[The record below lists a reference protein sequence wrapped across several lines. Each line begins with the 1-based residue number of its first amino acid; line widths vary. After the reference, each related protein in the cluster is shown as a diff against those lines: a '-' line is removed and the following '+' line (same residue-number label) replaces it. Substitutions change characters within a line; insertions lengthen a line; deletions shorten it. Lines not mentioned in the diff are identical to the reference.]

1 MNEFLKKLKS
11 GNDKRYDKYDKN
23 RKPYNPNQ
31 RATDKYNQKDYKR
44 GNQKKP
50 YENDA
55 FMESLTDSMTEIKV
69 SLEKIHSTGR
79 LVVEALEKR
88 TEAENRKADT
98 FEQILQMIQPLCK
111 VFEASARK
119 NMENIHAEQNVESV
133 REDYKADHRSM
144 LKQRVMEMR
153 ENGSSYSQ
161 IARTL
166 QNENIPTL
174 SGKGK
179 WHPQTVQ
186 RLCQ

>member
-1 MNEFLKKLKS
+1 
-11 GNDKRYDKYDKN
+11 
-23 RKPYNPNQ
+23 
-31 RATDKYNQKDYKR
+31 
-44 GNQKKP
+44 
-50 YENDA
+50 
-55 FMESLTDSMTEIKV
+55 
-69 SLEKIHSTGR
+69 
-79 LVVEALEKR
+79 
-88 TEAENRKADT
+88 
-98 FEQILQMIQPLCK
+98 MITPLCQ
-111 VFEASARK
+111 VFETSARK
-119 NMENIHAEQNVESV
+119 NMENIHTKQSDESV
-133 REDYKADHRSM
+133 REDNKADHRSM